1 MSFSLYQASVPVFDQ
16 MLTGLAGV
24 LDKASAYVQEKKI
37 DASALLNDR
46 LFTNMYTLTRQ
57 VQVAADWAKN
67 TSARLAGVEPP
78 QFADDEKSF
87 EELKV
92 RISKTLDF
100 VKSLDRAAIDAAAD
114 REITFP
120 AGPSKRKMAGAD
132 LLLHVTL
139 PHFFFH
145 VTTAYDILR
154 TNGLDLTK
162 RDFMGPVPR
171 VTVL

>member
-1 MSFSLYQASVPVFDQ
+1 MAFSLYQASVPVFEQ
-16 MLTGLAGV
+16 LLTGLSGV
-24 LDKASAYVQEKKI
+24 LDKAAAYVEEKKV
-37 DASALLNDR
+37 DPTALLNDR
-46 LFTNMYTLTRQ
+46 LFSNMYPFIRQ

-78 QFADDEKSF
+78 KFPDEEKSF
-87 EELKV
+87 SELKE
-92 RISKTLDF
+92 RIAKTLAF
-100 VKSLDRAAIDAAAD
+100 IKGLDRAAIDASA
-114 REITFP
+114 EKQIVFP
-120 AGPSKRKMAGAD
+120 AGPAKRQMAGAD
-132 LLLHVTL
+132 FLLHQTM

-171 VTVL
+171 VTTL